1 MYPWLW
7 FWAPQIHFPLSGSVW
22 QDYKPNTTWFSDLI
36 KPESGNARIEERV
49 FSVASYGTQ
58 LGLITK
64 VLLEIAEQA
73 EKESAKALPPSQ
85 SMQDLRKLQAD
96 IASIKKDEH
105 ESAAARLVAEVDAV
119 RERGGAEYEE
129 LAKRL
134 LPLLER
140 KGA

>member
-64 VLLEIAEQA
+64 VLLEFAEQA
-73 EKESAKALPPSQ
+73 EEKVNKQ
-85 SMQDLRKLQAD
+85 
-96 IASIKKDEH
+96 H
-105 ESAAARLVAEVDAV
+105 
-119 RERGGAEYEE
+119 
-129 LAKRL
+129 
-134 LPLLER
+134 
-140 KGA
+140 